1 MAMAKTETDTLEV
14 FAPTPREV
22 EIAGRKLAILP
33 LKMRQLP
40 GFARA
45 AAPFMAL
52 IVDADY
58 MGALTAH
65 GPAVCDAVAIAS
77 GAERDWLDELYPDDM
92 VRLTAAVFEV
102 NLDFFAHRLLPMTKE
117 KGECMA
123 ALMKEWSGDTPSPG
137 SPAAATALPNALS

>member
-1 MAMAKTETDTLEV
+1 MTKTDSLEV
-14 FAPTPREV
+14 FAPVPREV
-22 EIAGRKLAILP
+22 RISGRDLAILP

-40 GFARA
+40 EFARA

-52 IVDADY
+52 IVASDY

-77 GAERDWLDELYPDDM
+77 GAERDWLDEIYPDDM

-102 NLDFFAHRLLPMTKE
+102 NLDFFARRLLPISQEMGT
-117 KGECMA
+117 GMA
-123 ALMKEWSGDTPSPG
+123 ALMLEWSGDTPSHG
-137 SPAAATALPNALS
+137 SSGADTALPNALI